1 VRRIAKKEKG
11 KVDDMVSSLRL
22 DRRSPTPKMMKTQKH
37 KSRYALEDLDPDF
50 MSLGRGHLDVLD
62 REGFACARGEGERNE
77 PERNDNGI
85 IMTKYT
91 ITRVIGQTPY
101 DI

>member
-1 VRRIAKKEKG
+1 
-11 KVDDMVSSLRL
+11 
-22 DRRSPTPKMMKTQKH
+22 
-37 KSRYALEDLDPDF
+37 

-91 ITRVIGQTPY
+91 ITRVIGQTRMTY
-101 DI
+101 NIEQTEADHIVSLKKDRGREKREDLGGRGGGEEGACNL